1 MFIATTKGSLIFIMK
16 VEELSSQIN
25 ALAIP
30 KHTRKMVDLQ
40 LEFLR
45 DCPDNSLDTIATFDF
60 LTQIAQLPWK
70 PSARSGVSPKNL
82 PDLPTVN
89 IGQYVPAY
97 MHRRLMDFI
106 ATYPAH
112 DSKNLDQI
120 PVLVG
125 PPGTGKRTLTERI
138 AHVLNMPVREI
149 DLGFM
154 AHDGYLFGTPSDR
167 SLAESGALI
176 RAIMDSGRP
185 DTVIVL
191 RNLGLAVEQ
200 WPDRGLDLLQLL
212 TNYKSRQRFRDR
224 FLNIEFDLTDI
235 LFVVHLNSTDE
246 LPEIIGDQTFLIDCP
261 GYTSDMRKHLAITS
275 VMPKILDTYGLEPT
289 DVTLGEDAAGDL
301 IKEYANEPG
310 LYSLQN
316 VLHELVRQLA
326 AKKERD
332 EDWQG
337 SIDSAILRDLLGAPC
352 NEHLSIKAAPKPG
365 VSKGIVLSKLGASV
379 EPLETVVIPGE
390 KYFSLIDSQNTAL
403 YRATDTAYHFVRS
416 RMTELDISARQ
427 LYEYGYQIGHQIH
440 PTNQDSAVMGLPM
453 LVSIV
458 SILRDRPVDPEL
470 ALVGELTLNGQL
482 LGVTHLNHRLLAA
495 ERAGIRRVILPKA
508 TSNAVA
514 ELPPDLHSRISLVMV
529 NDVEQAIRVALQ

>member
-1 MFIATTKGSLIFIMK
+1 MI

-25 ALAIP
+25 ELAIP
-30 KHTRKMVDLQ
+30 EHTRKVVDLH

-45 DCPDNSLDTIATFDF
+45 DCPDNSLDTITTIDF
-60 LTQIAQLPWK
+60 LSQVAQLPWK
-70 PSARSGVSPKNL
+70 SSDKSVNPKNIS
-82 PDLPTVN
+82 DLPTVN
-89 IGQYVPAY
+89 IGQYVPDY
-97 MHRRLMDFI
+97 MHRHLTDFI
-106 ATYPAH
+106 TTYPI
-112 DSKNLDQI
+112 SEPKTLDKI

-138 AHVLNMPVREI
+138 AGVLNMPVQEI

-154 AHDGYLFGTPSDR
+154 THDGHLFGTPGDS

-176 RAIMDSGRP
+176 KAIMDSGRP

-200 WPDRGLDLLQLL
+200 WPDRGLDLLRLL
-212 TNYKSRQRFRDR
+212 TNYKSRQNFRDR
-224 FLNIEFDLTDI
+224 FLNIEFDLTDV
-235 LFVVHLNSTDE
+235 LFVIHLNSTDE
-246 LPEIIGDQTFLIDCP
+246 LPEIICDQTCLIDCP
-261 GYTSDMRKHLAITS
+261 GYTSDMRKQLAITS
-275 VMPKILDTYGLEPT
+275 IMPKILDTYGLDSTELM
-289 DVTLGEDAAGDL
+289 LGEDAAGDL
-301 IKEYANEPG
+301 VRDYAKEPG
-310 LYSLQN
+310 LSSLERI
-316 VLHELVRQLA
+316 LHKLVRQLA
-326 AKKERD
+326 AKQARN

-337 SIDSAILRDLLGAPC
+337 TIDSTILRNMLGSPSDRCVAINTAPR
-352 NEHLSIKAAPKPG
+352 PG
-365 VSKGIVLSKLGASV
+365 VSKGIVLSKTGASV

-390 KYFSLIDSQNTAL
+390 KYFSLIDSRNTAL
-403 YRATDTAYHFVRS
+403 YRVTDTAYHFVRS

-440 PTNQDSAVMGLPM
+440 PANQDSTVMGLAM

-458 SILRDRPVDPEL
+458 SILRDRSVDPEL

-514 ELPPDLHSRISLVMV
+514 ELPPDLHSQISLVMV